1 MIVAATRTYSQN
13 KQAEAEAQK
22 QATEQQALEKLQAEG
37 GEKWAEYNSTK
48 DYVTK
53 QNLLKNALP
62 AYKEA
67 SDQAQTWGMGGDSSR
82 ALNAVTTAITA
93 ALGGQTDL
101 QVVSNT
107 LAPYAVQ
114 IIGQEFGHGNDAT
127 VIEVSKDTHKAG
139 RTHSGKILL
148 LKSRKIHRI
157 YVKLKNVI

>member
-1 MIVAATRTYSQN
+1 
-13 KQAEAEAQK
+13 
-22 QATEQQALEKLQAEG
+22 
-37 GEKWAEYNSTK
+37 
-48 DYVTK
+48 
-53 QNLLKNALP
+53 
-62 AYKEA
+62 
-67 SDQAQTWGMGGDSSR
+67 MGGDSSR

-139 RTHSGKILL
+139 RTHSDKILL